1 MMRSTDLLVPRDA
14 AAMRE
19 NNFDAIRLLMALL
32 VVWSHCFALWLGTED
47 GEPISRLFGG
57 VYNAGNIGVLAFFT
71 ISGFLITLSYERAKS
86 PVQYLTKRVSRIYP
100 GYLVAVT
107 LSSLVVVPLISGWRW
122 SDLTV
127 GDAQGMVSNLLL
139 RNFIVAADRMP
150 AVNGALWSIPFEFWC
165 YIGVLGLGLTGLI
178 KWRWSYVIAAGGV
191 MLVRIWLDATGRR
204 PGGGMIELIIGYPY
218 FWFNVAPPFLLGG
231 AIYLNRDRLPR
242 NAMVFALMLV
252 ATILASHLP
261 IADPWRHI
269 ITQIMLPPTL
279 AYGILLLAFS
289 RTVRLPD
296 AARFGDFSYGCY
308 LYGFPIQRLIEH
320 YGRGS
325 IGFGTYIALSLTLS
339 LVAGAT
345 SWYAVERWFL
355 PRLRRQPDRAK
366 IGPPLREE
374 ATVVAP

>member
-1 MMRSTDLLVPRDA
+1 
-14 AAMRE
+14 
-19 NNFDAIRLLMALL
+19 MALL

-71 ISGFLITLSYERAKS
+71 ISGFLITLSYERTKS
-86 PVQYLTKRVSRIYP
+86 PLQFLKKRVARIYP
-100 GYLVAVT
+100 GYLVSVT
-107 LSSLVVVPLISGWRW
+107 VSSLVFVPLISDWRW

-127 GDAQGMVSNLLL
+127 GDIQGMLSNLLL
-139 RNFIVAADRMP
+139 RNFIVGADRLP

-165 YIGVLGLGLTGLI
+165 YIGVMGLGLTGLI
-178 KWRWSYVIAAGGV
+178 KRRWSYAIAAAGV
-191 MLVRIWLDATGRR
+191 MLVRVWLDATGRR
-204 PGGGMIELIIGYPY
+204 PGGGLIESIIGFPY

-231 AIYLNRDRLPR
+231 AVYLNRDRLPR
-242 NAMVFALMLV
+242 NAIVFALMLV

-261 IADPWRHI
+261 IADPWRSI
-269 ITQIMLPPTL
+269 VTRTMLPPTL
-279 AYGILLLAFS
+279 TYGVLLPAFS

-296 AARFGDFSYGCY
+296 VARFGDFSYGCY
-308 LYGFPIQRLIEH
+308 LYGFPIQRLLEH

-325 IGFGTYIALSLTLS
+325 ISFSTYIVLSLTLS
-339 LVAGAT
+339 LLAGSV

-355 PRLRRQPDRAK
+355 PRLRRQPDRVK
-366 IGPPLREE
+366 VGPALREE